1 MKLRLETSRLVLRP
15 FRMEDAED
23 IFTMWAND
31 DEVTKYLTWNSHKSV
46 EDTKAIL
53 NIWIEQYE
61 KPERLNF
68 AIVLKEENIL
78 IGGIDVVGYLDNIP
92 VIGYVLSRR
101 YWNNGYMTE
110 ACKCLLDFLFSQGY
124 EQVRIDAVVENTGSN
139 KVIQK
144 CGGELINT
152 VEEFVKAKN
161 KYYKINQYIIYKRLD

>member
-1 MKLRLETSRLVLRP
+1 
-15 FRMEDAED
+15 
-23 IFTMWAND
+23 
-31 DEVTKYLTWNSHKSV
+31 
-46 EDTKAIL
+46 
-53 NIWIEQYE
+53 
-61 KPERLNF
+61 
-68 AIVLKEENIL
+68 
-78 IGGIDVVGYLDNIP
+78 
-92 VIGYVLSRR
+92 
-101 YWNNGYMTE
+101 MTE